1 MTNFNN
7 AVSPED
13 LMSDLAEK
21 LIRAKQQGN
30 ATSPDDRI
38 KIQSMDKK
46 AVSPLSLGA
55 EETKVDFVR
64 EMAIQLYATGDSI
77 L

>member
-21 LIRAKQQGN
+21 LIRDKQQGN
-30 ATSPDDRI
+30 AKSSDNLI
-38 KIQSMDKK
+38 KIQSMDEK
-46 AVSPLSLGA
+46 AVSPLSIGA
-55 EETKVDFVR
+55 EETKVDFGR
-64 EMAIQLYATGDSI
+64 EMAI
-77 L
+77 